1 MRKSERNFWET
12 KSLCE
17 MSREEWE
24 SLCDGCGRCCL
35 VKLEDEET
43 LEVHYSMA
51 SCALLDLKTCQCSDY
66 PNRTERVPDCL
77 PLKPSEINDLGW
89 LPPTCAYRRLAEG
102 RGLSWW
108 HPLISGTTET
118 VHEAGVSVRGK
129 AVSEELIAEEDLW
142 GATVQWPLQDVG

>member
-1 MRKSERNFWET
+1 
-12 KSLCE
+12 
-17 MSREEWE
+17 
-24 SLCDGCGRCCL
+24 
-35 VKLEDEET
+35 
-43 LEVHYSMA
+43 MA